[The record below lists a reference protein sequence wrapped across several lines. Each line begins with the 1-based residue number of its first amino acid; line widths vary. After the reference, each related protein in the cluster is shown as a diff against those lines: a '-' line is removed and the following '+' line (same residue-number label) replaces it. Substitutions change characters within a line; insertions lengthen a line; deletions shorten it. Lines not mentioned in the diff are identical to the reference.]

1 MNKMVCFLLLVM
13 CSGFAYGADEICVKH
28 VVLPNYPAIALT
40 ARVQATMSV
49 EVTISTAGE
58 VLYANAL
65 GHPLFKSAAE
75 QTVKKWTFS
84 KVNPASGL
92 RTTKITF
99 DYAIADSGEAG
110 VTFDFPDHVSIRVL
124 PPHVQTDYS

>member
-58 VLYANAL
+58 VLYA
-65 GHPLFKSAAE
+65 
-75 QTVKKWTFS
+75 
-84 KVNPASGL
+84 
-92 RTTKITF
+92 
-99 DYAIADSGEAG
+99 IADSGEAG
-110 VTFDFPDHVSIRVL
+110 VTFDFPDRVSIRVL
-124 PPHVQTDYS
+124 PPHVQPDYSSEKKEVTPQIQPGAQQK